1 MPEPINDLAAFED
14 CDIEVVVRDEVK
26 LAMSRYQH
34 QAHPCAILLA
44 GQPGAGKTELSSML
58 SSEMAGD
65 VAFINGDDYRRY
77 HPHRRQ
83 LYQEFGSDSVRMT
96 SPFSNAV
103 TERLIEELSDLHF
116 NLVIEGT
123 GRTVQVPK
131 STAELLT
138 SKGYTVDM
146 AVIAAR
152 PEVSLIST
160 LLRFYR
166 MNEGGTIPRAT
177 AISAHDDIVAA
188 LPGNLDVLN
197 SLPCISRLSIWD
209 RELELLFD
217 SSLDIGLPSEVLLGY
232 WHSSWADEEFQNA
245 KAAIEILREKEQHSQ
260 LGQGNA
266 IDELAQR
273 IEAAEMKGPA
283 LDMTTM

>member
-1 MPEPINDLAAFED
+1 MPEHSSDLAAFED
-14 CDIEVVVRDEVK
+14 RDVEAVVRDEVK
-26 LAMSRYQH
+26 LAIGRYQH
-34 QAHPCAILLA
+34 QAYPHAILLA

-58 SSEMAGD
+58 SSEMSGD
-65 VAFINGDDYRRY
+65 AAFINGDDYRRY

-103 TERLIEELSDLHF
+103 TERLIKELSDLHF

-138 SKGYTVDM
+138 AKGYTVDM

-152 PEVSLIST
+152 PEISLIST

-166 MNEGGTIPRAT
+166 MNEVGTIPRAT
-177 AISAHDDIVAA
+177 AISAHDNVVAA
-188 LPGNLDVLN
+188 LPGNLDTLS
-197 SLPCISRLSIWD
+197 SLPCISRLAIWN

-217 SSLDIGLPSEVLLGY
+217 SSLEIGLPSEVLLEH
-232 WHSSWADEEFQNA
+232 WHSPWAEDEIRNA
-245 KAAIEILREKEQHSQ
+245 QAAIDILREKEQRNQ
-260 LGQGNA
+260 LGQGAA
-266 IDELAQR
+266 IDELARR
-273 IEAAEMKGPA
+273 IEAAEMKGPT
-283 LDMTTM
+283 LDMTMM

>member
-1 MPEPINDLAAFED
+1 MPEHSNDLAAFED
-14 CDIEVVVRDEVK
+14 RDIEAVVRDEVK

-34 QAHPCAILLA
+34 QTYPRAILLA

-77 HPHRRQ
+77 HPHRHQ
-83 LYQEFGSDSVRMT
+83 LYQKFGSDSVRMT

-103 TERLIEELSDLHF
+103 TERLIEELSDLRF

-131 STAELLT
+131 ATAELLT
-138 SKGYTVDM
+138 TKGYTVDM

-177 AISAHDDIVAA
+177 AISAHDNIVAV
-188 LPGNLDVLN
+188 LPGNLDTLN
-197 SLPCISRLSIWD
+197 SLPCISRLSIWN

-217 SSLDIGLPSEVLLGY
+217 SGSDVVLPSEVLSEY
-232 WHSSWADEEFQNA
+232 WHSSWTEDEIRNA
-245 KAAIEILREKEQHSQ
+245 KATIDVLREKEQRSQ

-273 IEAAEMKGPA
+273 IEAAEMKEPTP
-283 LDMTTM
+283 DMTMM